1 MTLAL
6 SVSDLGLVVSL
17 LCFLIHKTRMLAVDL
32 KKKNSRSNFY
42 SCDSPRYKAVVSPM
56 FPASPVLHQFYQ

>member
-17 LCFLIHKTRMLAVDL
+17 LCFLTHKTRMLAVDL
-32 KKKNSRSNFY
+32 KKKKIAEVTFIHAIAQGI
-42 SCDSPRYKAVVSPM
+42 K
-56 FPASPVLHQFYQ
+56 Q

>member
-17 LCFLIHKTRMLAVDL
+17 LCFLTHKTRMLAVDL
-32 KKKNSRSNFY
+32 KKKIAEVTFIHAIAQGI
-42 SCDSPRYKAVVSPM
+42 K
-56 FPASPVLHQFYQ
+56 Q